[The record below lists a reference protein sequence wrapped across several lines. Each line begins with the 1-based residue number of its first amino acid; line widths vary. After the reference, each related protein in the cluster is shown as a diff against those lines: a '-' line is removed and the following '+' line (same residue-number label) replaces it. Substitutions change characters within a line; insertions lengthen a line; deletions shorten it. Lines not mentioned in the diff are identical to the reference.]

1 MAQIDSVLEV
11 VEDLKKKIDELKATG
26 SEVEGESLK
35 KIDDIKQ
42 KAINVLSQASNKII
56 DSTNDI
62 TNPEEIERSLEIIK
76 VKSKELF
83 DNAMN
88 RINSIIG
95 FDEIKQIKADVEK
108 TEDVVKEEV
117 KVETDEVS
125 EAKEDN
131 RTIDVQIENKLDELS
146 YETINILKDWLKER

>member
-1 MAQIDSVLEV
+1 MAQVDSVLEV

-62 TNPEEIERSLEIIK
+62 TNPEEIEKSLEIIK

-108 TEDVVKEEV
+108 TEGVVKEEV

-131 RTIDVQIENKLDELS
+131 KTIDVQVENKLDELS
-146 YETINILKDWLKER
+146 YEAINILKDWLKER

>member
-1 MAQIDSVLEV
+1 MAQVDSVLEV

-125 EAKEDN
+125 EVKEDN
-131 RTIDVQIENKLDELS
+131 KTIDVQIENKLDELS
-146 YETINILKDWLKER
+146 YEAINILKDWLKER